1 MKTLVA
7 IELTK
12 IFRKWR
18 TYIGFLAIGILV
30 PIVQLALYFTGDNYL
45 NFATRNI
52 QQSFEF
58 VGNLF
63 NGYLIGYIVL
73 QALIIHIPF
82 LIVLVGGDLL
92 AGEATGGTYRMLITR
107 PISRS
112 KIIASKFLAGL
123 IYTNL
128 LLLFLMFMSLVLSL
142 IIFGSGELLVLKSR
156 IYIFAADDVL
166 WRFIL
171 AYAFASLSMSVVL
184 SLSFL
189 FSSLVENAIGPI
201 VTTMAVIIIL
211 LILSAI
217 NVDVLR
223 DIRPY
228 LFVTY
233 MSQWTSFFSDPVEIS
248 EILKSVAVL
257 IAHIFSFYVIT
268 LIIFNRKDILS

>member
-107 PISRS
+107 PVSRS
-112 KIIASKFLAGL
+112 KIIASKFIAGL